1 MARSIKKKPGPESR
15 RRRSTKQEPLA
26 VTTISAPRAAD
37 RHQRTLVIDFAGLVD
52 RVSALPEPDAP
63 SLNYTAAAVDLIH
76 VAAEPGVPFGRAAP
90 GLDPEAPFVEALIA
104 VPYET
109 FDAAHDL
116 LNTADNDHLD
126 AYSRPKRA
134 SESPHEA
141 VSTIMAD
148 HVLDGHFFG
157 ALSDLIRYSPP
168 EASAAAGED
177 LL

>member
-1 MARSIKKKPGPESR
+1 MARSVRKKPDTRSKR
-15 RRRSTKQEPLA
+15 RRKRKAPPV

-37 RHQRTLVIDFAGLVD
+37 RHQRTLIIDFAELIN
-52 RVSALPEPDAP
+52 RVGALPEPDAP

-76 VAAEPGVPFGRAAP
+76 VAAEPGIPFGRAAP
-90 GLDPEAPFVEALIA
+90 GLDPEAPFVEALLA

-116 LNTADNDHLD
+116 LNISDNEYLD

-141 VSTIMAD
+141 VSAIMAD
-148 HVLDGHFFG
+148 HVLDHHFFG